1 MAKYNTLTRHGSM
14 IALVATSVLASPAQ
28 ARTDVSPYLEV
39 GQISTADL
47 KNGGDVL
54 TYSTVAAGVDASIS
68 GPRAEVQANYRYE
81 RRFAWQNDVADET
94 VHTGI
99 LRARLDVAPE
109 LLSIEAGALATRV
122 RTDIRGEAAPLL
134 VGNVS
139 NTSQLFSVYAGPSLA
154 TSIGALDV
162 AAAYRVGYTKV
173 EANDGLILPVGQPE
187 LDQFD
192 DSVSHFATASVG
204 MQPGTLPFGWS
215 VSGAY
220 EREDASQ
227 LDQRFEGK
235 NVRGDVTFPI
245 TRTVAL
251 VGGVGYE
258 DVQISQRPVLLD
270 PTGGPVVD
278 GNGRFVTDATAGRQ
292 LAYEFD
298 GLYWDA
304 GVLWQPSSRTSLE
317 ARAGRRYG
325 SMTYF
330 GTFSWQATQ
339 NSGLQL
345 AVYDEFQTFGQQLSD
360 NLSRLPTS
368 FTVPRNA
375 LANNLNGCVFG
386 GAGSGGCLNDA
397 LGAISTSAYRS
408 RGLALL
414 WSTTRGR
421 FNAGLGGGYTQ
432 RKFVAPTQAGVFSTN
447 GVKDEMW
454 YAQGNVGYALSPRTD
469 FTGDVYVTLFDPGIV
484 GAGNVTSVGGTGA
497 LTHRFTRKLD
507 ANATLGLYSTRVEG
521 VTSDL
526 VASAFAGLRYS
537 F

>member
-1 MAKYNTLTRHGSM
+1 MAMSKSFYRSASVFAVAAC
-14 IALVATSVLASPAQ
+14 ALAPQVQ
-28 ARTDVSPYLEV
+28 ARSDVSPYLEV
-39 GQISTADL
+39 GQVVTADL

-54 TYSTVAAGVDASIS
+54 TYSTVAAGIDASIS

-81 RRFAWQNDVADET
+81 RRFSYQNDVDDQS
-94 VHTGI
+94 VHTG
-99 LRARLDVAPE
+99 LARARIDVAPE
-109 LLSIEAGALATRV
+109 LLSFEAGALATRA
-122 RTDIRGEAAPLL
+122 RSDIRGEAAPLL

-139 NTSQLFSVYAGPSLA
+139 NQSQLYSLYAGPSLA
-154 TSIGALDV
+154 TSVGALDI

-173 EANDGLILPVGQPE
+173 EASNSFTAPIGQPT
-187 LDQFD
+187 LDQYD
-192 DSVSHFATASVG
+192 DSLSHFATASVG

-215 VSGAY
+215 VSGGY
-220 EREDASQ
+220 EREDAGQ

-235 NVRGDVTFPI
+235 YARADVTFPV
-245 TRTVAL
+245 TPTVAL

-258 DVQISQRPVLLD
+258 DIAVSQRPVLID
-270 PTGGPVVD
+270 PLGEPVID
-278 GNGRFVTDATAGRQ
+278 GNGRFVTDELAARQ

-304 GVLWQPSSRTSLE
+304 GVLWRPSNRTSLE
-317 ARAGRRYG
+317 ARVGRRYG
-325 SMTYF
+325 SMSYF

-345 AVYDEFQTFGQQLSD
+345 AVYDELQTFGQQLSD

-375 LANNLNGCVFG
+375 LADNVSGCVFG
-386 GAGSGGCLNDA
+386 SAGAGGCLNDA
-397 LGAISTSAYRS
+397 LGAINTSAYRS

-421 FNAGLGGGYTQ
+421 WNAGVGGGYSQ
-432 RKFVAPTQAGVFSTN
+432 RKYVAPTQPGVFSTN
-447 GVKDEMW
+447 GLKDETW
-454 YAQGNVGYALSPRTD
+454 YAQGQVGYALSPRTD

-484 GAGNVTSVGGTGA
+484 GAGNVLSTGA
-497 LTHRFTRKLD
+497 TGSLTHRFTRKLD
-507 ANATLGLYSTRVEG
+507 ANATLGLYSTRIDGFEG
-521 VTSDL
+521 DL

>member
-1 MAKYNTLTRHGSM
+1 MAKWNTLKRHSSLL
-14 IALVATSVLASPAQ
+14 ALVAGFAWSLPAQ
-28 ARTDVSPYLEV
+28 ARSDVSPYLEV
-39 GQISTADL
+39 GQIATADL

-54 TYSTVAAGVDASIS
+54 TYSTVAAGIDASVS
-68 GPRAEVQANYRYE
+68 GPRAEIQANYRYE
-81 RRFAWQNDVADET
+81 RRIAWQKDVADEA
-94 VHTGI
+94 VHTGL

-109 LLSIEAGALATRV
+109 LLSIEAGALATRA
-122 RTDIRGEAAPLL
+122 RSDIRGDAAPLL

-139 NTSQLFSVYAGPSLA
+139 NTSQLYSVYAGPSLA
-154 TSIGALDV
+154 TSVGALDV

-173 EANDGLILPVGQPE
+173 EANNGLILPNGQPT
-187 LDQFD
+187 LDQYD
-192 DSVSHFATASVG
+192 DSLSHFATASVG
-204 MQPGTLPFGWS
+204 MKPGALPFGWT
-215 VSGAY
+215 VSGGY
-220 EREDASQ
+220 EREDAGQ
-227 LDQRFEGK
+227 LEQRFEGK

-245 TRTVAL
+245 TPTVAL

-258 DVQISQRPVLLD
+258 DIKITQRPALVD
-270 PTGGPVVD
+270 QQGAPVVD

-345 AVYDEFQTFGQQLSD
+345 AVYDEMQTFGQQLSD

-368 FTVPRNA
+368 FTTPRNA
-375 LANNLNGCVFG
+375 LANNVNGCVFG
-386 GAGSGGCLNDA
+386 GAGAGGCLNDA
-397 LGAISTSAYRS
+397 LGAINTSAYRS

-421 FNAGLGGGYTQ
+421 WNAGVGGGYSQ
-432 RKFVAPTQAGVFSTN
+432 RKYVSPTQAGVFSTN
-447 GVKDEMW
+447 GLKDEMW

-484 GAGNVTSVGGTGA
+484 GAGNVLSTGA
-497 LTHRFTRKLD
+497 TGSLTHRFTRKLD
-507 ANATLGLYSTRVEG
+507 ANASLGLYSTRVDG
-521 VTSDL
+521 VDDNL